1 MKVCFHEIDEMDYK
15 LKYVVICARYK
26 NQWIFVKH
34 KDRQTWE
41 VPGGHI
47 EQNELPDEAA
57 RRELQEET
65 GAIIFQIALIG
76 DYSVESSEGISYGR
90 LYFAEVQ
97 AFGDSLAYEMTE
109 RILKDNMPEELTYKE
124 IQPLIMKKVIE
135 EVSRKELNICQ
146 GGEKWIF

>member
-1 MKVCFHEIDEMDYK
+1 MKVCFHEIDKTNHK

-34 KDRQTWE
+34 KDRNTWE

-47 EQNELPDEAA
+47 EQNELADEAA

-124 IQPLIMKKVIE
+124 IQPLLMKKVIE